1 MRNIFLELD
10 LPDFPAHD
18 DFYPPETAKRKVP
31 VLPATLLDDEI
42 MEADLDSLV
51 RIAKRN
57 RLASAR
63 IAISCSNR
71 DLRHFAFKNQ
81 PDSL

>member
-18 DFYPPETAKRKVP
+18 DFYPPETAKRKLP

-51 RIAKRN
+51 RIAERK
-57 RLASAR
+57 RLASLKT
-63 IAISCSNR
+63 IIS
-71 DLRHFAFKNQ
+71 
-81 PDSL
+81 